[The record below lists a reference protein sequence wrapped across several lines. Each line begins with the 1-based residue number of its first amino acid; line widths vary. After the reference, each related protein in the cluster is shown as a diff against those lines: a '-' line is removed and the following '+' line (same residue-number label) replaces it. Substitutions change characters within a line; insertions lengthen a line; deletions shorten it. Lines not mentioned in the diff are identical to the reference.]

1 VDLKDLKSSNWKQIQ
16 NNLTFFYVALL
27 ETSEVFKKNIILYL
41 NAAAPIFLFI
51 PKVKCKKL
59 TKCKNTH
66 VLHSFYIFKHINSRS
81 VV

>member
-1 VDLKDLKSSNWKQIQ
+1 MDLKDLKSSNWKQIQ

-59 TKCKNTH
+59 TKCTIH
-66 VLHSFYIFKHINSRS
+66 MFYIHFYIFKHINSRS